1 MFWYDNLYL
10 GKHCILRVNRL
21 KYKITHRIPHPTV
34 YLIALPRS
42 ENSVLEMIPSQMLM
56 QKLYPKDDLRIIG
69 MGADRGEAMELM
81 RQIIDEVY
89 REQGNFDVAAFMDEG
104 RRA

>member
-1 MFWYDNLYL
+1 
-10 GKHCILRVNRL
+10 
-21 KYKITHRIPHPTV
+21 
-34 YLIALPRS
+34 
-42 ENSVLEMIPSQMLM
+42 MLM
-56 QKLYPKDDLRIIG
+56 QKVYPKDDLRIIG

-89 REQGNFDVAAFMDEG
+89 REQGHFDVAAFMDEG